1 MRRFQSL
8 LSLFAALLVV
18 FPCCALYAQRTS
30 ESAWSWREAP
40 VSKMTRAWERY
51 EIEGFAWPHSIR
63 SGETLNLYV
72 SSLPLQP
79 LKLSG
84 QRAPGS
90 SNYHIRIFRCGQDGV
105 PVYEASGVAGFFPL
119 HDSAGG
125 EIGWGDE
132 SRRPVEFK
140 RGCLQY
146 WQAGRV
152 SIQTTG
158 WPSGVYYARL
168 THAMDD
174 TKNYWVGFV
183 IRSATP
189 PSGSKILFKYEL
201 NTFQAYNYWGG
212 GSLYSTSQDTN
223 FTLQATDTVAMD
235 RPVTMVQSQSLTYFV
250 QNFLKVLSDSGYTI
264 DYCNNI
270 DLDKGGEGF
279 GYDLL
284 KQYPLL
290 ILWNHDEYWSAN
302 ERVNTIKF
310 LDTLGGHIA
319 RFAPNTCYWQIH
331 WVDSTRGDYLKLYC
345 RKRNGP
351 GGVAIDRV
359 VGSGA
364 GVS

>member
-1 MRRFQSL
+1 MRRFGSL
-8 LSLFAALLVV
+8 PVLIAALAIMV
-18 FPCCALYAQRTS
+18 PCCALYAQRTS
-30 ESAWSWREAP
+30 ESPWSWREAP
-40 VSKMTRAWERY
+40 VSKMARAWERY
-51 EIEGFAWPHSIR
+51 EIEGFAWPHSFK

-72 SSLPLQP
+72 SSLPIIP
-79 LKLSG
+79 LHRRG

-90 SNYHIRIFRCGQDGV
+90 SNYHIHIYRCGQDTVLVHQALGV
-105 PVYEASGVAGFFPL
+105 GGFFFPL
-119 HDSAGG
+119 HDSVGV

-158 WPSGVYYARL
+158 WPSGVYYAKL
-168 THAMDD
+168 THAVDD

-183 IRSATP
+183 IRSATL
-189 PSGSKILFKYEL
+189 PSNSKILFKYEL

-212 GSLYSTSQDTN
+212 GSLYSRDQDA
-223 FTLQATDTVAMD
+223 TLQPTDTVAMD
-235 RPVTMVQSQSLTYFV
+235 RPITMVQSQSLTYFA
-250 QNFLKVLSDSGYTI
+250 QNFIKVLTDSGYTL

-270 DLDKGGEGF
+270 DLDIAGQGF

-284 KQYPLL
+284 RHYQLL

-302 ERVNTIKF
+302 ERTSTIKF

-331 WVDSTRGDYLKLYC
+331 WVDSTKGDYLKL
-345 RKRNGP
+345 
-351 GGVAIDRV
+351 
-359 VGSGA
+359 
-364 GVS
+364 